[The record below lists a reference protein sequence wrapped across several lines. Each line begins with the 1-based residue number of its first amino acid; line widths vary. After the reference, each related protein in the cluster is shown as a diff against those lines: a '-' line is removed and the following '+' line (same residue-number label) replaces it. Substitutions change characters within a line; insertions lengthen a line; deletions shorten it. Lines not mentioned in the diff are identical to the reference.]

1 MAARCKVLKV
11 TLVSGRGEEFDPAP
25 GRVFAIPPRTTYA
38 VLADAIDQAFGRYDL
53 GHLVQFVF
61 KDDLVVTDEETI
73 DELDDGSGTPRYKP
87 LESPLT
93 ELKVG
98 VTFTYTFDFGDN
110 WLHHCEVLPTMDPP
124 EVLGGLVLQ
133 VVPIDG
139 WVDLPDQH
147 GRKSDPDERP

>member
-1 MAARCKVLKV
+1 MTSGLVTGTHRKLPGQTQGNLFLTFLAAWGLPETK
-11 TLVSGRGEEFDPAP
+11 
-25 GRVFAIPPRTTYA
+25 
-38 VLADAIDQAFGRYDL
+38 FG
-53 GHLVQFVF
+53 
-61 KDDLVVTDEETI
+61 
-73 DELDDGSGTPRYKP
+73 DDGSGTPRYTS

-139 WVDLPDQH
+139 WGDLPDQH

>member
-11 TLVSGRGEEFDPAP
+11 TLVSGRGEDFDPAP

-38 VLADAIDQAFGRYDL
+38 ALADAIDRSFGRYHL
-53 GHLVQFVF
+53 GHLVQCAFE
-61 KDDLVVTDEETI
+61 DDLVVTDEETI
-73 DELDDGSGTPRYKP
+73 DELVDGSGTPRYKP
-87 LESPLT
+87 LDSPLT

-110 WLHHCEVLPTMDPP
+110 WLHHCEVLPTMDPH
-124 EVLGGLVLQ
+124 EVLGGPVLQ

-139 WVDLPDQH
+139 WGDRPDQH
-147 GRKSDPDERP
+147 GRESDPDERP